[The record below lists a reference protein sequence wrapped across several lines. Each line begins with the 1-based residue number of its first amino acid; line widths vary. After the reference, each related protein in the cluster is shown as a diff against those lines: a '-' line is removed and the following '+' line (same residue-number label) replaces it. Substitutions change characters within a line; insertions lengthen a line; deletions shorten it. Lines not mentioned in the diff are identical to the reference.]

1 MTQNRV
7 FSLKR
12 GPRKKRSKFQ
22 CWTSPPRLTR
32 SSSRYP
38 AELVA
43 VRRAW
48 TWDKRLG
55 TAIVT
60 PLTDDPPMDGYAGTG
75 SVIAH
80 HHVQIA
86 EGGKWLVALQ
96 HLTKT

>member
-1 MTQNRV
+1 MA
-7 FSLKR
+7 
-12 GPRKKRSKFQ
+12 
-22 CWTSPPRLTR
+22 TR
-32 SSSRYP
+32 
-38 AELVA
+38 AFGLG
-43 VRRAW
+43 
-48 TWDKRLG
+48 DKRLG